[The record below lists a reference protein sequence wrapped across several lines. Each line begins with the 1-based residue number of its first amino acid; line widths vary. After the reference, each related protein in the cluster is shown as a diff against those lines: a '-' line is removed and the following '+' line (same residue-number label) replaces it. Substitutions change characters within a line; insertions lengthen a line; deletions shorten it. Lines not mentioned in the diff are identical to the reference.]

1 MVSKRTQELLQ
12 ADAEKVVHPMH
23 TVGKNRGMVMEK
35 AHGIY
40 MVDTEGKEYIDLTS
54 QLICVNLG
62 HRRQEIIDAVAKAMN
77 EIDFITTFFGLS
89 NTYLVEVSQK
99 LAKLTP
105 GDLNH
110 FHYTSGGS
118 EAIDSAIKIARMYW
132 GKKGL
137 AGKYKIISMYASYHG
152 SAGVSTNV
160 TGLGRG
166 LMQNPFGPVS
176 PGFIKVPPPYSYR
189 CMFGDVPDCGQA
201 TIDYLE
207 AVIQAEG
214 PESIAAFIAESIMG
228 AAGMIEPPPNWWP
241 QVAEICK
248 KYDILLI
255 VDEVMSGFAR
265 TGKMFACEHWNIKG
279 DMMTMAKGIVNSA
292 LPFGAVALNDKV
304 YNVLKDAFLMHGFTY
319 SGHPI
324 SAAASSAALD
334 IYTRDKVV
342 ENAAK
347 VGNHIKQR
355 LEAEFLPLPSVGCI
369 DGRGVFQ
376 AIELVKDKSSKEPID
391 TAVKEELWQKLF
403 DAGIF
408 TRVAGWL
415 GNRLFICPPCTVTI
429 KEVDKALDIV
439 KPLVAEL
446 KSK

>member
-1 MVSKRTQELLQ
+1 M
-12 ADAEKVVHPMH
+12 
-23 TVGKNRGMVMEK
+23 
-35 AHGIY
+35 
-40 MVDTEGKEYIDLTS
+40 
-54 QLICVNLG
+54 CVNLG
-62 HRRQEIIDAVAKAMN
+62 HRRQEIIDAVTKAMN
-77 EIDFITTFFGLS
+77 EIDFVTTFFGIT
-89 NTYLVEVSQK
+89 NPYIIEVSQK

-118 EAIDSAIKIARMYW
+118 EAIDTVIKFARLYW

-137 AGKYKIISMYASYHG
+137 AGKYKIVSLYASYHG

-189 CMFGDVPDCGQA
+189 CMFGDVPNCGQA

-214 PESIAAFIAESIMG
+214 PESIAAFIAEPILG
-228 AAGMIEPPPNWWP
+228 AAGMIEPPAQWWP
-241 QVAEICK
+241 QVAAICK

-279 DMMTMAKGIVNSA
+279 DLMTMAKGIVNSA
-292 LPFGAVALNDKV
+292 LPFGAVALSDKV
-304 YNVLKDAFLMHGFTY
+304 YDVLKDAMLMHGFTY
-319 SGHPI
+319 SGNPL

-334 IYTRDKVV
+334 IYVRDKVV

-347 VGNHIKQR
+347 IGNHIRQR

-369 DGRGVFQ
+369 DGRGLFQ
-376 AIELVKDKSSKEPID
+376 AIELVEDKTSKEPID
-391 TAVKEELWQKLF
+391 TAVKEELWQKMF
-403 DAGIF
+403 DAGLF
-408 TRVAGWL
+408 ARVAGWL
-415 GNRLFICPPCTVTI
+415 GNRVVISPPCTITI
-429 KEVDKALDIV
+429 EEADKTLDILKTLIV
-439 KPLVAEL
+439 GL